1 MSTARGYTL
10 RMIVMLVI
18 VGVILGGVFGWGFVR
33 SIFIAKF
40 LASFGNQVQTVAT
53 TTAQPSPWQPALS
66 AVGSLTAVNGAELSS
81 EASGIVDTIHFE
93 SGADVP
99 AGALLLTLRP
109 NNDPAVLAQ
118 LQATAKLDEVNYQRD
133 LKQFSADAV
142 SKSQVDTDAA
152 TLASAQAQV
161 AAQQALMAE
170 KQIHAPF
177 AGRLGIRQVDVG
189 QYLTAGTA
197 IVSLQQLNP
206 LYVDF
211 YLPQQALSQLSVGQ
225 PVSVTID
232 AYPGKTFAGQISAI
246 DATVSSTSRNI
257 EVRATLANDD
267 LTLRPGMFAN
277 VSINVGASQNYITL
291 PQTAI
296 TFNPYGDTV
305 FVVSHAKDS
314 AGKDELVAHETFVTT
329 GLTRGDQIAVIKGL
343 QAGDVVVTAGQL
355 KLHNGTPVTVNN
367 TVLPADSA
375 NPNPPNE

>member
-1 MSTARGYTL
+1 
-10 RMIVMLVI
+10 MIVMLLI

-40 LASFGNQVQTVAT
+40 LAGFGNQVQTVAT
-53 TTAQPSPWQPALS
+53 ITAEPSSWQPSLS

-81 EASGIVDTIHFE
+81 EVSGTVDTLHFE

-99 AGALLLTLRP
+99 AGALLLTLRAD
-109 NNDPAVLAQ
+109 NDPAVLAQ
-118 LQATAKLDEVNYQRD
+118 LQATAQLDAVNYQRD
-133 LKQFSADAV
+133 LKQFKADAV
-142 SKSQVDTDAA
+142 AKAQVDTDAA

-170 KQIHAPF
+170 KQIRAPF

-206 LYVDF
+206 LFVDF
-211 YLPQQALSQLSVGQ
+211 YLPQQALSQLSIGQ
-225 PVSVTID
+225 DVSVAVD
-232 AYPGKTFAGQISAI
+232 AYPGKIFDGKIAAI
-246 DATVSSTSRNI
+246 DSTVDTASRNI

-267 LTLRPGMFAN
+267 LTLRPGMFATVN
-277 VSINVGASQNYITL
+277 INVGASQNFITL

-296 TFNPYGDTV
+296 SYNPYGDTV
-305 FVVSHAKDS
+305 FIVAHGTDA
-314 AGKDELVAHETFVTT
+314 AGKDELLAHETFVTT
-329 GLTRGDQIAVIKGL
+329 GLTRGDQVAVVNGL
-343 QAGDVVVTAGQL
+343 NPGDVVVTAGQL
-355 KLHNGTPVTVNN
+355 KLHNGTPVTINN
-367 TVLPADSA
+367 TVLPADSP

>member
-1 MSTARGYTL
+1 
-10 RMIVMLVI
+10 MIVMLLI

-40 LASFGNQVQTVAT
+40 LAGFGNQVQTVAT
-53 TTAQPSPWQPALS
+53 ITAEPSSWQPSLS

-81 EASGIVDTIHFE
+81 EVSGTVDTLHFE

-99 AGALLLTLRP
+99 AGALLLTLRAD
-109 NNDPAVLAQ
+109 NDPAVLAQ
-118 LQATAKLDEVNYQRD
+118 LQATAKLDAVNYQRD
-133 LKQFSADAV
+133 LKQFKADAV
-142 SKSQVDTDAA
+142 AKAQVDTDAA

-170 KQIHAPF
+170 KQIRAPF

-206 LYVDF
+206 LFVDF
-211 YLPQQALSQLSVGQ
+211 YLPQQALSQISIGQ
-225 PVSVTID
+225 DVSVAVD
-232 AYPGKTFAGQISAI
+232 AYPGKIFDGKITAI
-246 DATVSSTSRNI
+246 DSTVDTASRNI

-267 LTLRPGMFAN
+267 LTLRPGMFATVN
-277 VSINVGASQNYITL
+277 INVGASQNFITL

-296 TFNPYGDTV
+296 SYNPYGDTV
-305 FVVSHAKDS
+305 FIVAHGTDS
-314 AGKDELVAHETFVTT
+314 AGKDELLAHETFVTT
-329 GLTRGDQIAVIKGL
+329 GLARGDQVAVVNGL
-343 QAGDVVVTAGQL
+343 NPGDVVVTAGQL
-355 KLHNGTPVTVNN
+355 KLHNGTPVTINN
-367 TVLPADSA
+367 TVLPADSP